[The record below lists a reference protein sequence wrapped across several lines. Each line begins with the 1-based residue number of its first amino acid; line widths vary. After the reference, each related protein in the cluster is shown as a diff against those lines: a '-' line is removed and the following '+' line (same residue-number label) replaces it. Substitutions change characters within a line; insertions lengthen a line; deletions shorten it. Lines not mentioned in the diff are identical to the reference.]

1 MDRRTTLEVAI
12 RCVCHDRQDQ
22 HGKPENTFQYIADY
36 WNTYLNHKGP
46 LPLRGEDV
54 AIMMNLFKV
63 ARSEM
68 NPSNEDNY
76 VDACG
81 YMALASE
88 LVSAPPKEEVPYKS
102 PMEVLEYGIKKE
114 IEEPT
119 P

>member
-22 HGKPENTFQYIADY
+22 HGNPENTFQQIADY
-36 WNTYLNHKGP
+36 WNTFLNHKGP
-46 LPLRGEDV
+46 RPLRGEDV

-68 NPSNEDNY
+68 NPANEDNY

-88 LVSAPPKEEVPYKS
+88 LATNTPPKSDSISNAVQEA
-102 PMEVLEYGIKKE
+102 LEYGIRKE
-114 IEEPT
+114 LDD
-119 P
+119 

>member
-22 HGKPENTFQYIADY
+22 HGKPENTFQNIADY
-36 WNTYLNHKGP
+36 WNTYLNHKGAR
-46 LPLRGEDV
+46 PLRGEDV

-81 YMALASE
+81 YMALAAE
-88 LVSAPPKEEVPYKS
+88 LVSPQPPPFQEVT
-102 PMEVLEYGIKKE
+102 
-114 IEEPT
+114 IEDT
-119 P
+119 AQ